1 MPAKNHSIVIMWA
14 GVIDIGARAKQENI
28 RMFQSVGVD
37 DVQSIISE
45 LDFSTID
52 AVISAPG
59 IAAEMRP
66 LIPVPLIIAYP
77 NYIDILE
84 TIKYAEQYR
93 NLEHK
98 KIALI
103 MHEDNRINEERL
115 RQFINKPIDLYMYKT
130 KVDMRR
136 IFRKLVGD
144 DYALVVGGPTSTG
157 MAATFNID
165 AVQIVY
171 HEQALQDAIEKTR
184 EILFLMDKEIRQGER
199 LKAIIDVIPEGLI
212 ETDIQ
217 GTVRMCNKKAGEML
231 GLSNDQV
238 LGSNVCRLLG
248 DPSWE
253 EVYKRNAVQ
262 VDTLFSFKRNKY
274 FSTRQ
279 PIQEGG
285 NIIGSVG
292 TLQEA
297 AKIQGMESKFRSQK
311 SRGLVARYTFDDII
325 CKSAVMREI
334 VERAKIY
341 TQCDTTVLLEGE
353 TGTGKEIFAQSIH
366 NASPRRGG
374 PFVAINCAA
383 LTETLLE
390 SELMGYDEGAF
401 TGARK
406 GGKIGL
412 FEQAHKGTIFLDEI
426 NQLSPSLQAKLLRI
440 IQEKTVRHVGGES
453 VIPVDVRIITATN
466 EDLKGKI
473 AAQTFRS
480 DLYYR
485 INVLNIL
492 LPPLRER
499 KDDIP
504 ALLLHFAKKT
514 VTAAAEAERHANAMH
529 ALVHGYD
536 WPGNIRELQNFVERY
551 LVLSNRVDTLDR
563 YFFHE
568 FQDAARPSPQPP
580 ETNLIHVPLDTLDNM
595 HRELIK
601 AVVERCDGNKSK
613 AALLMDISRNTIH
626 QQMRDKKDRDKD
638 EPSPDAERHQQGF
651 KS

>member
-1 MPAKNHSIVIMWA
+1 MPAKNYSIVIMWA
-14 GVIDIGARAKQENI
+14 GVIDAGAMAGQENI

-37 DVQSIISE
+37 DVQGIIAQ

-59 IAAEMRP
+59 IAAEMRQ
-66 LIPVPLIIAYP
+66 LIPVPLVIAYP

-84 TIKYAEQYR
+84 TVKYAEQYR
-93 NLEHK
+93 DLNDK

-103 MHEDNRINEERL
+103 MHGDNRIDEERL
-115 RQFINKPIDLYMYKT
+115 RHFINRHIDLYTYRT
-130 KVDMRR
+130 KGDMRQL
-136 IFRKLVGD
+136 FRKLVND
-144 DYALVVGGPTSTG
+144 DYALVVGGPTAAG
-157 MAATFNID
+157 MAASFNID

-171 HEQALQDAIEKTR
+171 REQALQDAMEKTR
-184 EILFLMDKEIRQGER
+184 EILFLMEKEIRQGER

-212 ETDIQ
+212 ETDAQ
-217 GTVRMCNKKAGEML
+217 GTIRMCNKRAGEML

-253 EVYKRNAVQ
+253 GVYKHNAVQ
-262 VDTLFSFKRNKY
+262 VDTLFSYKRNKY

-292 TLQEA
+292 TLQDA
-297 AKIQGMESKFRSQK
+297 TKIQGMESKFRSQK
-311 SRGLVARYTFDDII
+311 SRGLEARYSFDDII
-325 CKSAVMREI
+325 CLSATMREI

-366 NASPRRGG
+366 NASPRRNG

-440 IQEKTVRHVGGES
+440 TQEKTVRHVGGES
-453 VIPVDVRIITATN
+453 VIPVDVRIIAATN

-485 INVLNIL
+485 INVLSIL

-499 KDDIP
+499 QDDIP
-504 ALLLHFAKKT
+504 ALLLHFARKALGGGPET
-514 VTAAAEAERHANAMH
+514 ERHANAMH
-529 ALVHGYD
+529 ALVQGYD

-551 LVLSNRVDTLDR
+551 LVLSERVDTLDR
-563 YFFHE
+563 YFFRE
-568 FQDAARPSPQPP
+568 FQESPPPQAAP
-580 ETNLIHVPLDTLDNM
+580 EANVIQVPLDTLDNM
-595 HRELIK
+595 HRALIK
-601 AVVERCDGNKSK
+601 AVVARCDGNKSK
-613 AALLMDISRNTIH
+613 AALLMGISRNTIH
-626 QQMRDKKDRDKD
+626 QHLRDK
-638 EPSPDAERHQQGF
+638 PSEAAAPPISQSHPQGLPR
-651 KS
+651 